1 MTKVSYDEAAM
12 EDGETRIVHENGRV
26 LELTGE
32 QENGEWFCYEGDVD
46 VIDSFAQGYYEREGD
61 VDVMQDEN
69 GNELARIGSGEMDE
83 LLAWAETVLG

>member
-32 QENGEWFCYEGDVD
+32 QENGEWFCYEGDD
-46 VIDSFAQGYYEREGD
+46 MIDSFAQGYYEREGD

-83 LLAWAETVLG
+83 LLEWAETVLG

>member
-32 QENGEWFCYEGDVD
+32 QENGEWFCYEGDD
-46 VIDSFAQGYYEREGD
+46 MIDSFAAGTYERDGD
-61 VDVMQDEN
+61 EDVMMDDN
-69 GNELARIGSGEMDE
+69 GTELARLTTEEDWAG
-83 LLAWAETVLG
+83 WAERMLAA